1 MMISLTTVSAVGITV
16 YYEVLSGPGDPNGGG
31 DPGTVVP
38 IDGGIG
44 LLMLAGAAIG
54 AKRLKDQ
61 KRKKDN

>member
-1 MMISLTTVSAVGITV
+1 M
-16 YYEVLSGPGDPNGGG
+16 YYEVISNTNAPGDPTG
-31 DPGTVVP
+31 DPGVVVP

>member
-1 MMISLTTVSAVGITV
+1 M
-16 YYEVLSGPGDPNGGG
+16 YYEVLSNGPGGPGGG
-31 DPGTVVP
+31 TDPGVVVP
-38 IDGGIG
+38 IDGGLG